1 MLPNLLFDDPCDN
14 ITGPVAEICKPGA
27 GSGGTTLP
35 GGVVAPIDPAG
46 DLDPLTALAKSTAK
60 AAHWT
65 SQQLGKV
72 ITDRDAVDLTNSSF
86 LQQYAVVFA
95 ASTVLVLLLWLFA
108 VAKRALRGVP
118 ATTAASE
125 AVGLLWIAVAASA
138 FTPLILY
145 TVIGAAS
152 AVTDVLV
159 SALGSNPNGLFDSLG
174 ADLEAG
180 KIGGGPL
187 ILFFISLVT
196 IALCGALWLLLVI
209 RALALYVGA
218 LFSVVI
224 YAGLVD
230 KDWWGHTRRWAGVM
244 LALIAVEP
252 VIVIIMGLAAA
263 LETSPDASKV
273 TTGLGISVVALGAA
287 CWLMFKVPG
296 IGDAVKVARTA
307 ARATGGATRAIAGPG
322 SASAAT
328 GVMRGISAHGE
339 RESGGQRSSSIGSQ
353 KNPNNV
359 AGGIAAHSQRKP
371 KDK

>member
-1 MLPNLLFDDPCDN
+1 MLFDDPCDN
-14 ITGPVAEICKPGA
+14 ITGPVADICKPGE
-27 GSGGTTLP
+27 GGTGTTLP
-35 GGVVAPIDPAG
+35 GGVVAPIDPVGG

-65 SQQLGKV
+65 SQQLGAIV
-72 ITDRDAVDLTNSSF
+72 GNRDSVDLTNKSF
-86 LQQYAVVFA
+86 LQQYAIVFA
-95 ASTVLVLLLWLFA
+95 ASTILVLVLWLFA
-108 VAKRALRGVP
+108 VAKRAIRGVP
-118 ATTAASE
+118 MTTAMSE

-138 FTPLILY
+138 FTPLVLY
-145 TVIGAAS
+145 TIIGAAS

-159 SALGSNPNGLFDSLG
+159 TALGSNPNGLFDSLG

-187 ILFFISLVT
+187 VLFFVSLAT

-230 KDWWGHTRRWAGVM
+230 RDWWGHTRKWAGVM
-244 LALIAVEP
+244 FALIAVEP
-252 VIVIIMGLAAA
+252 VIVIVIGLAAA
-263 LETSPDASKV
+263 LETGPDNSKV
-273 TTGLGISVVALGAA
+273 TTGLGITVVALGAA
-287 CWLMFKVPG
+287 VFLMFKIPG
-296 IGDAVKVARTA
+296 VGDAVKVARTA
-307 ARATGGATRAIAGPG
+307 GRVASGATRAVAGPG

-339 RESGGQRSSSIGSQ
+339 RGSGAGRSSSIGTQ
-353 KNPNNV
+353 KSPNNV
-359 AGGIAAHSQRKP
+359 SGGIAAHSDRKP
-371 KDK
+371 KPKGK

>member
-1 MLPNLLFDDPCDN
+1 MLFEPNDPCDN
-14 ITGPVAEICKPGA
+14 LAGPVRDLCKPG
-27 GSGGTTLP
+27 GGGTGGTLP
-35 GGVVAPIDPAG
+35 VSPTDPLAE
-46 DLDPLTALAKSTAK
+46 LDPLTALAKSTAK

-65 SQQLGKV
+65 SQQLGQLV
-72 ITDRDAVDLTNSSF
+72 GNRDAVDLTNAGF
-86 LQQYAVVFA
+86 LKQYAIVFA
-95 ASTVLVLLLWLFA
+95 ASTILVLVLWLLA
-108 VAKRALRGVP
+108 VAKRAIRGVP
-118 ATTAASE
+118 MTTAMSE

-180 KIGGGPL
+180 KVGGGPL
-187 ILFFISLVT
+187 ILLIVSIAT

-218 LFSVVI
+218 LFSVVV

-252 VIVIIMGLAAA
+252 VIVIVIGLASA
-263 LETSPDASKV
+263 LETSPDTSKV
-273 TTGLGISVVALGAA
+273 VTGLAITLVALGVAVYLV
-287 CWLMFKVPG
+287 WKVPAL
-296 IGDAVKVARTA
+296 GDAVKVARTA
-307 ARATGGATRAIAGPG
+307 AKATGGAARMVTGTG
-322 SASAAT
+322 SAAT
-328 GVMRGISAHGE
+328 GVMRGISAHGD
-339 RESGGQRSSSIGSQ
+339 RGTSRGGSSSIGTQ
-353 KNPNNV
+353 KAPNNV